1 MSSLG
6 LKFFSLT
13 KPKFSGVQC
22 LETLFTITIFPPSS
36 FLLSLVQHI
45 IDVYDS
51 APQRKATDYCR
62 RVEGEID
69 TQVYPNFKL
78 HTERAVYNKTCKSQD
93 DRAERELCN
102 KDFPSHSKLTPG
114 LYIVTCGCKH
124 KVIQG
129 FSMMLSGES
138 PEMLFDLIMTR
149 FEESYNPHI
158 IYDASCK
165 VKEYGLNREL
175 RRFMNIN
182 ITTDVFHE
190 ENHTSCSRTFRS
202 SLYDTLRN
210 VNTEAVE
217 QTNNVLRSVSESTTF
232 MTPKLYMRSLKL
244 FMANLNILSNMKR
257 GC

>member
-1 MSSLG
+1 
-6 LKFFSLT
+6 
-13 KPKFSGVQC
+13 
-22 LETLFTITIFPPSS
+22 
-36 FLLSLVQHI
+36 
-45 IDVYDS
+45 
-51 APQRKATDYCR
+51 
-62 RVEGEID
+62 
-69 TQVYPNFKL
+69 
-78 HTERAVYNKTCKSQD
+78 
-93 DRAERELCN
+93 
-102 KDFPSHSKLTPG
+102 
-114 LYIVTCGCKH
+114 
-124 KVIQG
+124 
-129 FSMMLSGES
+129 MMLSGES

-190 ENHTSCSRTFRS
+190 ENHTSCSHTFRS
-202 SLYDTLRN
+202 SLYDSLRN

-244 FMANLNILSNMKR
+244 FMANLNILSNMKK
-257 GC
+257 GS